1 MIKQK
6 TKAFTLAEVLVTLMI
21 IGVISALTIPTLKET
36 ADRSANLAALQ
47 KAYSTA
53 TNAFAT
59 LKAEYGAPIYWMVPS
74 DAQNAPSGIKGQRV
88 FKDGTDQGFSWML
101 KQKISVGQ
109 QSGIPPAGYKIKKL
123 SGAEMSTAKIG
134 QTEINLSDLSGNVS
148 FQSADNMYWF
158 PSKTYSG
165 CKYTID
171 LKSQYAGSANKNN
184 SAVQYR
190 GTKSHLDIFGAPA
203 YALPISSSASSNLHK
218 FNNVVH
224 ICGHIIVD
232 TNGAKAPNR
241 MGIDVFVFDVSSD
254 GVIPHT
260 GNDDC
265 KDMTGDGYTCSSKL
279 INGDEHAL
287 DFIYE

>member
-1 MIKQK
+1 MKQ
-6 TKAFTLAEVLVTLMI
+6 TKAFTLAEVLVTLVI

-74 DAQNAPSGIKGQRV
+74 DAQNAPSAIKGQRV

-134 QTEINLSDLSGNVS
+134 QTEINLSDSSGNVS

-165 CKYTID
+165 CKYTVD
-171 LKSQYAGSANKNN
+171 LKAQHAGSAQKYNG
-184 SAVQYR
+184 SAQQYR
-190 GTKSHLDIFGAPA
+190 TKSHLDIFGAPA
-203 YALPISSSASSNLHK
+203 YAAPNFSSAAMESMLQ
-218 FNNVVH
+218 NNVVH

-260 GNDDC
+260 GTDDC